1 MKTMDRIAYGK
12 LVAAFI
18 VPTVALM
25 TVFALAGLTNVGWPL
40 LAIVA
45 GAVVLSLAMTR
56 IR

>member
-25 TVFALAGLTNVGWPL
+25 TVFALVGLTNVGWPL